1 MNHLAIISSE
11 FVKAARKWKD
21 LSYEEQKGYLKRHPR
36 TKRRI
41 TARPDSGRKTNDEGK
56 SEDTGATET
65 TKQTYADFVAK
76 LSDKSKSDIKT
87 EISELQQ
94 KIDHRIQA
102 AWNRERNAKGDLDG
116 TAVEAANERNRPDA
130 IRLEVLKHYL
140 EHGAK
145 KLPQELQEEFE
156 SVQEDLAERKKY
168 KLEKKEKLSK
178 YQDKIGQIIHWKS
191 KKHFGQEYSGRVI
204 SMRAGKWGGEP
215 VYKTDTG
222 WRVPHALVKKF
233 EAPSKSEATKEM
245 VSPKDLVGKTITWKT
260 KKRPG
265 TVRRRFRTEYGTGI
279 MTRERV
285 IPGYDP
291 ENGTASDKV
300 VKAKRNKVVTKSG
313 WRIPLS
319 LIQEVNKKKFD
330 MWK

>member
-1 MNHLAIISSE
+1 MNHTAIISSE
-11 FVKAARKWKD
+11 FVKFARKWKD
-21 LSYEEQKGYLKRHPR
+21 LTYEEQKGYLKRHPR
-36 TKRRI
+36 TKRRL
-41 TARPDSGRKTNDEGK
+41 TARPDSGRKTNDRT
-56 SEDTGATET
+56 EDANVAET
-65 TKQTYADFVAK
+65 TKQTYADFAAK
-76 LSDKSKSDIKT
+76 LSDRSKSDIKA
-87 EISELQQ
+87 EIDTLQQ
-94 KIDHRIQA
+94 KMDVRTEA
-102 AWNRERNAKGDLDG
+102 ARRREVRAQGNLDG
-116 TAVEAANERNRPDA
+116 TALERAYERNQPLE
-130 IRLEVLKHYL
+130 IRQKLLKHYL

-145 KLPQELQEEFE
+145 KPPQELQEEFE
-156 SVQEDLAERKKY
+156 SMQEDVAERKKY

-178 YQDKIGQIIHWKS
+178 YQDKIGKIIHWIS
-191 KKHFGQEYSGRVI
+191 KKHFGKEYSGRVI
-204 SMRAGKWGGEP
+204 SIRAGKWGGEP

-233 EAPSKSEATKEM
+233 ETPSKSEATKEM

-265 TVRRRFRTEYGTGI
+265 TVRRRFRTEYGVGV
-279 MTRERV
+279 MTHERV

-300 VKAKRNKVVTKSG
+300 VKAKRNKVVTRSG